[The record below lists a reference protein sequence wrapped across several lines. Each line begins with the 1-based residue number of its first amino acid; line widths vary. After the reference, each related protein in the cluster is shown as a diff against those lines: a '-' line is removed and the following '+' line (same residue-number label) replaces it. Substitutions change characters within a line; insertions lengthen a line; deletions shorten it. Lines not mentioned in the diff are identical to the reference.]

1 MLIPPPFP
9 ARQSLLI
16 YDLFCDPL
24 VPSQARV
31 SVPTRLECVW
41 PTWLALG
48 IRQTPPPP
56 PPFASSTVHEFKLRD
71 GRNAFAG
78 MIRERGGCRF
88 LSTMPNWVWW
98 FLLLLALL
106 GCEACVLH
114 DFSLFHLSSIVKIRV
129 AIEMILAAISDLAT
143 SKTHYKEMQTRSL
156 LDPLYV
162 YRSLA
167 ASMKTLAIWK
177 MEERWQ

>member
-1 MLIPPPFP
+1 MLIPPPSP

-16 YDLFCDPL
+16 HDLFCDPL
-24 VPSQARV
+24 VPGQARV
-31 SVPTRLECVW
+31 PAPTRLECVW
-41 PTWLALG
+41 PTWLVLG

-56 PPFASSTVHEFKLRD
+56 PFRIVDCARAEYFRW
-71 GRNAFAG
+71 NARAAG
-78 MIRERGGCRF
+78 F
-88 LSTMPNWVWW
+88 SSTMPNWVWW

-106 GCEACVLH
+106 GCEDCVLH
-114 DFSLFHLSSIVKIRV
+114 DFSLFHLSSIIKIRV
-129 AIEMILAAISDLAT
+129 AIEIILAAISDLAT

-177 MEERWQ
+177 MEERRQ